1 MWWPPNASLGGFIN
15 QGLFLM
21 LSSLA
26 TFNYVMA
33 TLTGPGLLPKKWKPK
48 VSAAIKLHMFVFIS
62 MRTIQ
67 LIVGNNFYRC
77 HLLPL
82 P

>member
-1 MWWPPNASLGGFIN
+1 MNSMWWPPNASLGGFIN

-33 TLTGPGLLPKKWKPK
+33 TLSGPGLLPKKWKPK
-48 VSAAIKLHMFVFIS
+48 VSTSIKLFTFEYTNVFI
-62 MRTIQ
+62 
-67 LIVGNNFYRC
+67 
-77 HLLPL
+77 
-82 P
+82 